1 MTTGNLDAV
10 NSRVQETIR
19 FVERA
24 LIDFGLMDAFESRSP
39 YEQAECLQRIAAAV
53 RPKEQDHRVSVLL
66 DDLARGAPLAPSRA

>member
-10 NSRVQETIR
+10 KLRFQETTG

-24 LIDFGLMDAFESRSP
+24 LIDFGLMEAFESRSP
-39 YEQAECLQRIAAAV
+39 FEQAECLQWIAAAI